1 MILVRYLGIDPG
13 ERRIGIALSDPL
25 GIIAQPHVVLDR
37 RRGSVIDEI
46 QAICDEYAVETI
58 VIGLPTSLSGEEGS
72 AAERARVLGDEVA
85 GATGC
90 EVVFFDERFTT
101 VQAEAALLEGG
112 MRRRDRRETVDKV
125 AAAVMLQGYLNG
137 RASDDT

>member
-1 MILVRYLGIDPG
+1 MILTRYLGIDPG

-37 RRGSVIDEI
+37 RRGSVLDEI
-46 QAICDEYAVETI
+46 RAICAEYAVETI
-58 VIGLPTSLSGEEGS
+58 VIGLPTSLSGAEGS
-72 AAERARVLGDEVA
+72 AAERARVLGNEVA
-85 GATGC
+85 GETGC

-112 MRRRDRRETVDKV
+112 MKRRKRRETVDKV
-125 AAAVMLQGYLNG
+125 AAAVMLQGYLDG
-137 RASDDT
+137 QASDDT